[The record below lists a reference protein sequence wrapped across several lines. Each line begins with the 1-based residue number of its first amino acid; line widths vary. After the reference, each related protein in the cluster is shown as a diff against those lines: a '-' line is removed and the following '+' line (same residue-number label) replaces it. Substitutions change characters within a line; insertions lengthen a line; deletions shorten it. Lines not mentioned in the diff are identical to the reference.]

1 MADPNSP
8 SAGSSAPAHKVDGKV
23 LVTGGAGFIG
33 SHVVDALRAAGAD
46 VLVVD
51 NLDPQAHG
59 KNPSVPDYLEGVEVV
74 VGDVADN
81 EVWDRALEGVT
92 HVVHYASAVGLAQ
105 SMYEIEYYTRSNVMG
120 TAHLLQR
127 LANGNHEVKKLV
139 VASSMSIYGE
149 GLYQCDKC
157 GFSGGTR
164 RRPEDVEAKK
174 WEPFCPGCGNEL
186 RALPTPEEK
195 VLDPSFVYSINKRD
209 QEEMCLAVG
218 RAFDIS
224 TVALRLFSAYGPRQ
238 ALSNPYTG
246 VAAIFA
252 GRLMNGKPPLIF
264 EDGEQSRD
272 FVHVGDV
279 AAATMAALWREDVGD
294 IAVNIGSGTRVTIA
308 EVAGTIQKAMGGPD
322 AEILGTYRHGDI
334 RHCFPDISLAR
345 RVLDWEPK
353 VQLSEGVE
361 ELVGWVAS
369 QTSSEDM
376 VDSAFEELRRRGL
389 LKDR

>member
-1 MADPNSP
+1 MSNNSA
-8 SAGSSAPAHKVDGKV
+8 SAGSAVPYKVDGKV

-33 SHVVDALRAAGAD
+33 SHLVDALRAAGAD

-59 KNPSVPDYLEGVEVV
+59 ENASVPDYLDGVEVIV
-74 VGDVADN
+74 DDVADDA
-81 EVWDRALEGVT
+81 VWGRALEGVT
-92 HVVHYASAVGLAQ
+92 HVVHFASAVGLAQ
-105 SMYEIEYYTRSNVMG
+105 SMYEVEYYTRANVMG

-127 LANGNHEVKKLV
+127 LANGDHEVKKLV

-164 RRPEDVEAKK
+164 RKPEDVEAKK
-174 WEPFCPGCGNEL
+174 WEPFCPNCGNEL
-186 RALPTPEEK
+186 RAVPTPEEK

-218 RAFDIS
+218 RAYNIP

-272 FVHVGDV
+272 FVHVSDV
-279 AAATMAALWREDVGD
+279 AAATMHALWMDEVGD
-294 IAVNIGSGTRVTIA
+294 IAMNVGSGIRVSIS
-308 EVAGTIQKAMGGPD
+308 EVARTIQKAMGGPE

-334 RHCFPDISLAR
+334 RHCFPDISLAK
-345 RVLDWEPK
+345 RVLKWEPK
-353 VQLSEGVE
+353 LELADGVE
-361 ELVGWVAS
+361 DLVGWVAS
-369 QTSSEDM
+369 QTSPENRL
-376 VDSAFEELRRRGL
+376 DSAFEELRRRGL
-389 LKDR
+389 LKDE